1 MAATHILNFVASRDA
16 VSEGAALD
24 SVRDRPVEEEE
35 EEDADNYIKNSPLL
49 YQLIIGNSWE
59 GVIERCK
66 THPVESKQWLVRESE
81 ASWCR
86 LPLHE
91 ACVRG
96 ANIDVIKALLEANP
110 EAAKAPDH
118 SARLPLH
125 HACFYGCSIDVVKKL
140 ICAYTEGVSKK
151 DMYNKLPVTI
161 AESSSSKNR
170 NEIIN
175 LLTRDPLH
183 ILVEDYRGTWEKHQE
198 LMISNLRAEFQ
209 KERTKYEAKIKSL
222 SESMKDQWYKYENEI
237 RTVMDEY
244 KPKMELLIREHRAE
258 KSKIIE
264 EHQLSLEK
272 QRELYEK
279 RLSALEKVRADNK
292 GRLQRAE
299 HDIIQLNE
307 SLHERNASENR
318 LNVQIGVLKKLLD
331 EQTKRSNEL
340 VRINSKLHTDFAKS
354 NIEASTVI
362 NQLSSHIERENAMA
376 ADIKKLKIELVAEKM
391 ITKKLSDTLSTCRR
405 ESQTLVEQ
413 LNSYRENLAE
423 TQLKAHYYKSQAFES
438 TLESM
443 KKMREENSGLTSQT
457 IELRQLLAEK
467 EAELKLI
474 QQKLDNASKRDE
486 TINHEF
492 QEQLQG
498 VKDTREKLTKLH
510 EEEKERLISSVINLT
525 SQVENLTDKYDCLKE
540 MELKITDKYECLKD
554 VEV

>member
-1 MAATHILNFVASRDA
+1 MAAAHILNCVVTRDA

-24 SVRDRPVEEEE
+24 SARDRPVEED
-35 EEDADNYIKNSPLL
+35 EDVDIYIKRSPVL

-59 GVIERCK
+59 EVIERCK
-66 THPVESKQWLVRESE
+66 THPVESKQWLIRESE

-96 ANIDVIKALLEANP
+96 ANIDVIRALLEANP

-125 HACFYGCSIDVVKKL
+125 HACFYGCSTDVVKKL

-151 DMYNKLPVTI
+151 DIYNKLPVTI

-183 ILVEDYRGTWEKHQE
+183 ILVEDYRGTWDKEQE
-198 LMISNLRAEFQ
+198 LLVSNLRAEFQ
-209 KERTKYEAKIKSL
+209 KERAKYETKILSL
-222 SESMKDQWYKYENEI
+222 SELMKDQWYKYENEI

-244 KPKMELLIREHRAE
+244 KPKMELLIKEHRAE
-258 KSKIIE
+258 KSKIME
-264 EHQLSLEK
+264 EHQSSLEK
-272 QRELYEK
+272 QRELYEN

-299 HDIIQLNE
+299 HDITRLNE
-307 SLHERNASENR
+307 CLHERNASEDR
-318 LNVQIGVLKKLLD
+318 LKVQTGVLKKLLD

-354 NIEASTVI
+354 NIEASTII
-362 NQLSSHIERENAMA
+362 NQLSSHIERENTMA
-376 ADIKKLKIELVAEKM
+376 GDIKKLKIELVAEKI
-391 ITKKLSDTLSTCRR
+391 ITKKLSDTLSACRR

-413 LNSYRENLAE
+413 LNAYRENLAE

-438 TLESM
+438 TLDSM
-443 KKMREENSGLTSQT
+443 KKVREENSCLTSQT
-457 IELRQLLAEK
+457 IELRQSLAEK
-467 EAELKLI
+467 EAELKLMK
-474 QQKLDNASKRDE
+474 QKLENASEESEK
-486 TINHEF
+486 INLEF

-498 VKDTREKLTKLH
+498 VKNSREKLTKSH
-510 EEEKERLISSVINLT
+510 EDEKESLILNVINLT
-525 SQVENLTDKYDCLKE
+525 SQVESLADKYDCVTAMEEKITDKYDCLQDE
-540 MELKITDKYECLKD
+540 E
-554 VEV
+554 